1 MFIGSCSA
9 IRNNP
14 CDSHGYD
21 AHVNHDKPDGRKNI
35 MAPAPPVCMDE
46 NAGDEISE
54 MVHARFT
61 VSETIRDT
69 YIMEFRIEDWDYS
82 ERFADLARE
91 LDGSPYVGRLVKRQG
106 GIYVTVQKF
115 IASKP
120 GRIMSSS
127 WTPRILFGVVCIF
140 VMIDGYYRT
149 AMANQLAYVG
159 EPIQMA
165 VLYTLALLGILG
177 VHEAG
182 HLVAARFHRLKTTW
196 PFFIPGLPILGI
208 PTFGAFIRSSAL
220 TINRRILFDVA
231 IAGPVAGAVV
241 AIIVALAGAWS
252 APFLDEQ
259 TAGMLRDRGILFEF
273 QFGEPL
279 LLYGALEVFGKNSDG
294 IVVLTPVLWASWI
307 GFLITFLNLL
317 PAWQLDGGHMSRT
330 MLGARPHMYA
340 TFGSMAVLVLLNY
353 WVMALL
359 ILALSMRNPAAT
371 PMDEVTPL
379 PRNRR
384 IAYAGVAVLA
394 VVCAPLPSG
403 LLP

>member
-1 MFIGSCSA
+1 MLAASA
-9 IRNNP
+9 T
-14 CDSHGYD
+14 
-21 AHVNHDKPDGRKNI
+21 DGRKDI
-35 MAPAPPVCMDE
+35 MVPTLPVRMDE
-46 NAGDEISE
+46 NAGDQISD

-61 VSETIRDT
+61 VAETLRDT
-69 YIMEFRIEDWDYS
+69 YVIEFRIEDEDYS

-115 IASKP
+115 VAAKP
-120 GRIMSSS
+120 GRILASP

-165 VLYTLALLGILG
+165 ALYTLALLGILG

-182 HLVAARFHRLKTTW
+182 HLAAARFHRLKTTW

-231 IAGPVAGAVV
+231 IAGPVAGAAV
-241 AIIVALAGAWS
+241 AITVALAGAWS
-252 APFLDEQ
+252 APLLDMQ
-259 TAGMLRDRGILFEF
+259 TADMLRDRGILFDF

-279 LLYGALEVFGKNSDG
+279 LLYGALEVFGKNADG

-340 TFGSMAVLVLLNY
+340 TFASMVVLVLLNY

-359 ILALSMRNPAAT
+359 ILALSIRNPAAT

-379 PRNRR
+379 PCNRKW
-384 IAYAGVAVLA
+384 AYVGVAVLA
-394 VVCAPLPSG
+394 VVCAPLPAG

>member
-1 MFIGSCSA
+1 
-9 IRNNP
+9 
-14 CDSHGYD
+14 
-21 AHVNHDKPDGRKNI
+21 
-35 MAPAPPVCMDE
+35 MDE
-46 NAGDEISE
+46 SASDEISD

-61 VSETIRDT
+61 VAETMRDT
-69 YIMEFRIEDWDYS
+69 YIMEFRIEDEDYS

-91 LDGSPYVGRLVKRQG
+91 LDGGPYVGRLVKRQG
-106 GIYVTVQKF
+106 SIYVTVQKF
-115 IASKP
+115 VASKP
-120 GRIMSSS
+120 GRIMSSA
-127 WTPRILFGVVCIF
+127 WTPRILFGVVCVF

-165 VLYTLALLGILG
+165 VLYTLSLLGILG

-252 APFLDEQ
+252 APLLDEQ
-259 TAGMLRDRGILFEF
+259 TAEMLRDRGILFDF

-279 LLYGALEVFGKNSDG
+279 LLYGALEVFGKNADG

-340 TFGSMAVLVLLNY
+340 TFGSMVVLVLLNY

-359 ILALSMRNPAAT
+359 ILALSIRNPAAT

-384 IAYAGVAVLA
+384 MAYAGVAVLA
-394 VVCAPLPSG
+394 VVCAPLPAG

>member
-1 MFIGSCSA
+1 
-9 IRNNP
+9 
-14 CDSHGYD
+14 
-21 AHVNHDKPDGRKNI
+21 
-35 MAPAPPVCMDE
+35 MDE
-46 NAGDEISE
+46 SAGDEISN

-61 VSETIRDT
+61 VSETLRDT
-69 YIMEFRIEDWDYS
+69 YIIEFRIEDEDYS

-115 IASKP
+115 FAAKP
-120 GRIMSSS
+120 GRIMSSP

-159 EPIQMA
+159 EPVQMA
-165 VLYTLALLGILG
+165 ILYTLALLGILG

-182 HLVAARFHRLKTTW
+182 HLAAARFHRLKTTW

-241 AIIVALAGAWS
+241 AITVALAGAWS
-252 APFLDEQ
+252 APLLDIQ
-259 TAGMLRDRGILFEF
+259 TADMLRDRGILFDF

-279 LLYGALEVFGKNSDG
+279 LLYGALEVFGKNTDG
-294 IVVLTPVLWASWI
+294 VVVLTPVLWASWI

-317 PAWQLDGGHMSRT
+317 PAWQLDGGHMART
-330 MLGARPHMYA
+330 MLGARIHTYA
-340 TFGSMAVLVLLNY
+340 TFASMAVLVLLNY

-359 ILALSMRNPAAT
+359 ILALSLRNPAAT

-379 PRNRR
+379 PRNRKR
-384 IAYAGVAVLA
+384 AYIGVAVLA
-394 VVCAPLPSG
+394 VVCAPLPAG